1 MLNTG
6 PGREWNH
13 GPNQWKENTMNT
25 QHIQDP
31 EAPMEMERDLEDFVI
46 TAADEEAI
54 RDAVE
59 QQLRGLPVRTPQQ
72 E

>member
-1 MLNTG
+1 
-6 PGREWNH
+6 
-13 GPNQWKENTMNT
+13 MNT
-25 QHIQDP
+25 QHTQDP
-31 EAPMEMERDLEDFVI
+31 EAPMELECDLEGFEI

-59 QQLRGLPVRTPQQ
+59 QQLKGLPVHTPQQ

>member
-1 MLNTG
+1 
-6 PGREWNH
+6 
-13 GPNQWKENTMNT
+13 MNT